1 MASRNRSFGCRSTKV
16 SILIQPEISETLLL
30 LKRPGAI
37 LKPQAAETDHTER
50 RKDPGHWPQQSPQP
64 GAAGGREP
72 AI

>member
-37 LKPQAAETDHTER
+37 LKPQAAETDRTDR
-50 RKDPGHWPQQSPQP
+50 RENPGHWHQQSPQP
-64 GAAGGREP
+64 GATGGGES